1 MSMSKHRA
9 GRSVEDTICTALMRD
24 PDVASVVEQAV
35 QAACAYLGSVI
46 GSEPAEMAEF
56 ITAALHGDCS

>member
-1 MSMSKHRA
+1 MSAHST

-46 GSEPAEMAEF
+46 GSEPADEMAEF

>member
-1 MSMSKHRA
+1 MSKHRT

-46 GSEPAEMAEF
+46 AGTTPPSAHARA
-56 ITAALHGDCS
+56 TTDGANRHD

>member
-1 MSMSKHRA
+1 MSKHRT

-35 QAACAYLGSVI
+35 QAACAYLGSAI

>member
-1 MSMSKHRA
+1 MSKHRT

-24 PDVASVVEQAV
+24 PGVASVVEQAV

-46 GSEPAEMAEF
+46 GSEPADEMAEF